1 MDENLNELIKKYEN
15 SMPSMMEYKNAAE
28 FSGTESKRVDGMI
41 KEVTDSWNKID
52 KEMRSIWGS
61 YAGLLAKVKNIVN
74 PMSKEEILKEI
85 KKKLS
90 ENISKCNQLYKV
102 VESEYNKMEKESK
115 FLEDYME
122 EKYEEL
128 EKVKADAT
136 KMYLEY
142 SKLLNSN
149 KDQKSYYFRRLEK
162 ALFNNLSK
170 LDSLM
175 FQIQH
180 LRQSYDYIYFNQLVL
195 QKYSVALNN
204 TSTTLQTALSN
215 LETLYMSFDL
225 RNFHEVIK
233 DSYDFTSKLRE
244 LEGKM
249 MNVKNKEVEVT
260 NQVVREAE
268 NSSKVM
274 EDVVKRFDEQNRLM
288 ERLYNSPNIAEF
300 LKSLEERGLNVEEN
314 RDEEKENRLRS

>member
-300 LKSLEERGLNVEEN
+300 LKSLEERGLNVQEN